1 MFKRMVKSTIILLC
15 FKIWLS
21 ILMFYT
27 ASDNSNGKVEQQVE
41 LSVDLTIAAL
51 RYHPTR

>member
-27 ASDNSNGKVEQQVE
+27 ASNNSNGKVEQQVE
-41 LSVDLTIAAL
+41 LVDLTIAAL